1 VAGSTYNQVLRLSV
15 QGLEKLDKLEASA
28 RTVQKLLTDI
38 KPIRSPFADAR
49 VGTEKVKKLAK
60 EVNEYTANVAGA
72 DNTARTFTRTVNGQE
87 QKVQI
92 YSTTLGG
99 LNAQLNSFRA
109 LSANAKVGTDRFS
122 NALNAATK
130 IQREFLNQRLKAAQ
144 VEAAVSEG
152 FVDDFIALNKTV
164 PKSINGLNTYQAEL
178 QDLLQTVEIGSQAY
192 RKLGQ
197 EISRVDILLGRGAE
211 GEGRIQGPKEP
222 PGRRRPRGGG
232 RALVGGAFP
241 LLFGGGPGA
250 VVGGVIGELF
260 GDLGGVVGSAVGG
273 AVDSFVAETARTARS
288 LLTLEGTLD
297 LVSQKSL
304 AASLADQKR
313 LDTLSELGLSIRAE
327 TAARQELEKV
337 LGKAGV
343 RELTE
348 AGQAVDSLIRQAS
361 ANFLRLSASL
371 STLIGPVGQL
381 IELILKLPSFG
392 GKSVDQDLKDLFDFR
407 QRLNKQIQEGAV
419 PESVNERLRQRSQ
432 EIRQGLPRNR
442 LGRVDE
448 SEVRKQLAPLI
459 KQIEREFPIL
469 LPVKLTEK
477 QKLQQEI
484 EDLQLELKGN
494 ELLLSGVNA
503 MARLEKLANRRA
515 QLDRQEAEA
524 RKSLEKSLEDIRIS
538 VERRV
543 QDMRMQHLRS
553 EIQLRAQQGA
563 NELRQ
568 LQLQNQIKQ
577 QSLKQNLV
585 ISGARP
591 EVASDTLALNQA
603 FSEYAQK
610 SLELE
615 NKKKRIQEE
624 AVFKTLKIQLR
635 TARFVEDTQKRISNL
650 QLETQQKIDRI
661 TVKRN
666 EMDSAVGK
674 AKFEAEKLAAEI
686 RLDVI
691 ELEFKLLAEKLKQ
704 AGLETES
711 VENLLSTFK
720 EIRKEF
726 NEAQKQVEETQS
738 PALPSAA
745 DPVGALS
752 SVDISGVTEAA
763 EEQLRIEDLITQA
776 KLDGLETE
784 QQIANLKRFST
795 ASDIRLDIQQ
805 NLNNLLRN
813 QQDQL
818 TSQSRVLEL
827 VKGGM
832 SEQVAI
838 AVQQIE
844 KQREIALA
852 RLDNLELA
860 VRNMEIDKENTEELE
875 KQRKELERIAKLRG
889 KLLEGFENAETN
901 AKDLADPIKKYM
913 TELDTYINDTRA
925 RIVDLARTVEGE
937 IGSAMSTAITNV
949 ITGTGTVQEAMST
962 MFANIGKAFID
973 MATQMIAKAL
983 IMKALGILGGGG
995 GTPIKGST
1003 GVPGLEPNSY
1013 YGTGGRYG
1021 SFTPP
1026 KLATGGPTR
1035 PNGTYLVGE
1044 QGPELLSMGNQP
1056 GYVHRNTSEVMDRY
1070 RNGGNQGGTAA
1081 NLSVNYNVTDINGMR
1096 FVTEDQFRAGM
1107 TKAAKDGAKM
1117 GEAGTFKTMKN
1128 SRSSR
1133 ARVGL

>member
-1 VAGSTYNQVLRLSV
+1 MAGSTYNQVLRLSV

-109 LSANAKVGTDRFS
+109 LSANSKVETDRFS

-144 VEAAVSEG
+144 VEAVVGEG
-152 FVDDFIALNKTV
+152 FVDDFIALNQVV

-211 GEGRIQGPKEP
+211 GEGRIQGPKEA
-222 PGRRRPRGGG
+222 PGKKRGRG
-232 RALVGGAFP
+232 RALIGGAFP

-250 VVGGVIGELF
+250 VLGGFIGESF
-260 GDLGGVVGSAVGG
+260 AELGGVVGSAIGS
-273 AVDSFVAETARTARS
+273 AVDSFVGETARTARA

-297 LVSQKSL
+297 LVTQKSL
-304 AASLADQKR
+304 AASIADQQR
-313 LDTLSELGLSIRAE
+313 LDTLSDLGLSIRAE

-337 LGKAGV
+337 IGRVGV
-343 RELTE
+343 ENLTE
-348 AGQAVDSLIRQAS
+348 AGRAVDGLIRQAS
-361 ANFLRLSASL
+361 ANFLRFGESL
-371 STLIGPVGQL
+371 TILIGPVAQL
-381 IELILKLPSFG
+381 LELLLKLPVFG
-392 GKSVDQDLKDLFDFR
+392 GQSIDPELKDLFDFR

-432 EIRQGLPRNR
+432 EIRQDLPRNR

-477 QKLQQEI
+477 QKIQQEI
-484 EDLQLELKGN
+484 QDLQLELQGN
-494 ELLLSGVNA
+494 ELLLSGINA
-503 MARLEKLANRRA
+503 MARLEKIANRRA

-524 RKSLEKSLEDIRIS
+524 RKNLEKSLEDIRLS

-543 QDMRMQHLRS
+543 QDMRMQNLKA

-577 QSLKQNLV
+577 QSLRQNLV
-585 ISGARP
+585 ASGARP

-603 FSEYAQK
+603 FDEYAQK

-624 AVFKTLKIQLR
+624 AVLNTLQIQLR
-635 TARFVEDTQKRISNL
+635 TARFVEDTQRRVSSL

-661 TVKRN
+661 TEKRN

-686 RLDVI
+686 RLDII

-704 AGLETES
+704 TGLETES
-711 VENLLSTFK
+711 VEKLLSTFK
-720 EIRKEF
+720 EIREEF
-726 NEAQKQVEETQS
+726 NEAQKQVEETQA

-745 DPVGALS
+745 DPAGALS
-752 SVDISGVTEAA
+752 GIDTSGVAEAA

-776 KLDGLETE
+776 KLDGLEIE
-784 QQIANLKRFST
+784 QQIADLKRFST
-795 ASDIRLDIQQ
+795 ASDIRTDIQQ

-813 QQDQL
+813 QQDRL

-827 VKGGM
+827 IKGGM

-844 KQREIALA
+844 KQKEIALA
-852 RLDNLELA
+852 RLDNLELL
-860 VRNMEIDKENTEELE
+860 VRSMEIDKENTEELE

-889 KLLEGFENAETN
+889 KLVEGFEAAKNNAF
-901 AKDLADPIKKYM
+901 DLGDPIKNYAKELETFITDTRSRIKELAQTIE
-913 TELDTYINDTRA
+913 TELA
-925 RIVDLARTVEGE
+925 
-937 IGSAMSTAITNV
+937 SAMSTAVTNV
-949 ITGTGTVQEAMST
+949 ITGTGTVEEAMST
-962 MFANIGKAFID
+962 MFANIGKAFVD
-973 MATQMIAKAL
+973 MATKMIAKAL
-983 IMKALGILGGGG
+983 ILKALGALGFLKGGGFSSEG
-995 GTPIKGST
+995 YYDEYTGKGTAGPNY
-1003 GVPGLEPNSY
+1003 GL
-1013 YGTGGRYG
+1013 
-1021 SFTPP
+1021 
-1026 KLATGGPTR
+1026 ADGGPTR

-1044 QGPELLSMGNQP
+1044 RGPELLTMGNQP

-1070 RNGGNQGGTAA
+1070 RGGGSGGSAA
-1081 NLSVNYNVTDINGMR
+1081 SNVSVNYNVTEINEMR
-1096 FVTEDQFRAGM
+1096 FVTEEQFRAGM
-1107 TKAAKDGAKM
+1107 TQAARDGARR
-1117 GEAGTFKTMKN
+1117 GEASTFRTLRN
-1128 SRSSR
+1128 SRSNR

>member
-1 VAGSTYNQVLRLSV
+1 MAGSTYNQVLRLSV
-15 QGLEKLDKLEASA
+15 QGLKEIDKLEASA
-28 RTVQKLLTDI
+28 RSIQRLLNDI
-38 KPIRSPFADAR
+38 KPIRSPIADLR
-49 VGTEKVKKLAK
+49 VGGEDVQKVARQI
-60 EVNEYTANVAGA
+60 NEYTAGVASA
-72 DNTARTFTRTVNGQE
+72 DNTARTFTKTVRGQE
-87 QKVQI
+87 QRVQI
-92 YSTTLGG
+92 YSTTLSG
-99 LNAQLNSFRA
+99 LNAQLNSLRT
-109 LSANAKVGTDRFS
+109 LSANAKVGTDSFS

-130 IQREFLNQRLKAAQ
+130 FQREFLNQRLKAAQ

-211 GEGRIQGPKEP
+211 GEGRIQRPQQDP
-222 PGRRRPRGGG
+222 NRRRRGRG
-232 RALVGGAFP
+232 RALIGGAFP

-250 VVGGVIGELF
+250 VLGGFIGESF
-260 GDLGGVVGSAVGG
+260 AELGGVVGSAIGS
-273 AVDSFVAETARTARS
+273 AVDSFVGETARTARA

-297 LVSQKSL
+297 LVAQKSL
-304 AASLADQKR
+304 AASIADQQR
-313 LDTLSELGLSIRAE
+313 LDTLSDLGLSIRAE

-337 LGKAGV
+337 VGRVGV
-343 RELTE
+343 ENLTE
-348 AGQAVDSLIRQAS
+348 AGRAVDGLIRQAS
-361 ANFLRLSASL
+361 ANFLRFGESL
-371 STLIGPVGQL
+371 TILIGPVSQL
-381 IELILKLPSFG
+381 LELLLKLPVFG
-392 GKSVDQDLKDLFDFR
+392 GQNIDPDLKDLFNFR
-407 QRLNKQIQEGAV
+407 QRLNKQIQEGVV
-419 PESVNERLRQRSQ
+419 PESVTDRLRQRSQ
-432 EIRQGLPRNR
+432 EIRQDLPRNR

-477 QKLQQEI
+477 QKIQQEI
-484 EDLQLELKGN
+484 QDLQLELQGN
-494 ELLLSGVNA
+494 ELLLSGINA
-503 MARLEKLANRRA
+503 MANLEKVANRRA

-524 RKSLEKSLEDIRIS
+524 RKNLEKSLEDIRIS

-543 QDMRMQHLRS
+543 QDMRMQNLRA

-568 LQLQNQIKQ
+568 LQLQNEIKQ
-577 QSLKQNLV
+577 QSLRQNLV
-585 ISGARP
+585 ASGARP

-615 NKKKRIQEE
+615 NKKKRIQQE
-624 AVFKTLKIQLR
+624 AVFKTLQIQLR

-711 VENLLSTFK
+711 VENLLSTFIG
-720 EIRKEF
+720 IRKEF
-726 NEAQKQVEETQS
+726 NEAQKQVTKTQA
-738 PALPSAA
+738 PELQRAA
-745 DPVGALS
+745 DPTGAIGGI
-752 SVDISGVTEAA
+752 DTSGVTEAA
-763 EEQLRIEDLITQA
+763 EEQLKIEDLITQA
-776 KLDGLETE
+776 KLDGLEIE
-784 QQIANLKRFST
+784 QQIASLKRFST
-795 ASDIRLDIQQ
+795 ASDIRTNIEQ
-805 NLNNLLRN
+805 NLNDLLKK

-844 KQREIALA
+844 RQKEIALA
-852 RLDNLELA
+852 RLDNLELL
-860 VRNMEIDKENTEELE
+860 VRSMQIDKENTKELE

-889 KLLEGFENAETN
+889 KLIEGFDNAENN
-901 AKDLADPIKKYM
+901 AKDLTDPIKNYM
-913 TELDTYINDTRA
+913 KELETDINDTRA
-925 RIVDLARTVEGE
+925 QIVELARTIEGE
-937 IGSAMSTAITNV
+937 IGTAMSTAITNV
-949 ITGTGTVQEAMST
+949 ITGTGTVEEAMST

-973 MATQMIAKAL
+973 MATKMIAKAL
-983 IMKALGILGGGG
+983 ILKALGALGFGGNTMG
-995 GTPIKGST
+995 GAGYYDQFT
-1003 GVPGLEPNSY
+1003 GLGTAGPN
-1013 YGTGGRYG
+1013 
-1021 SFTPP
+1021 FE
-1026 KLATGGPTR
+1026 LANGGPTR

-1044 QGPELLSMGNQP
+1044 QGPELLTMGNQS
-1056 GYVHRNTSEVMDRY
+1056 GYVHRNTSEAMDRY
-1070 RNGGNQGGTAA
+1070 RAGRSSSGGGGSL
-1081 NLSVNYNVTDINGMR
+1081 NVNYNVTQINGMN
-1096 FVTEDQFRAGM
+1096 FVTEEQFRAGM

-1117 GEAGTFKTMKN
+1117 GEAGTFKSMRN
-1128 SRSSR
+1128 SRSNR

>member
-1 VAGSTYNQVLRLSV
+1 MAGSTYNQVLRLSV

-72 DNTARTFTRTVNGQE
+72 DNTARTFTKTVNGQE

-99 LNAQLNSFRA
+99 LNAQLNSYQT
-109 LSANAKVGTDRFS
+109 LSANAKVGTDKFS

-130 IQREFLNQRLKAAQ
+130 IQREFLSQRLRAGQ
-144 VEAAVSEG
+144 VEAKVGEG
-152 FVDDFIALNKTV
+152 FVDDFLALNKVV

-178 QDLLQTVEIGSQAY
+178 QDLLQTVEIGSEAY

-211 GEGRIQGPKEP
+211 GEGRIQGPKQDP
-222 PGRRRPRGGG
+222 NRRRRPRSGG

-241 LLFGGGPGA
+241 LLFGGGPGT
-250 VVGGVIGELF
+250 VVGGAIGELF

-297 LVSQKSL
+297 LVSRKSL

-348 AGQAVDSLIRQAS
+348 AGQAVDNIVRQAN
-361 ANFLRLSASL
+361 ANFLRLNASIA
-371 STLIGPVGQL
+371 TLIGPVSQL

-392 GKSVDQDLKDLFDFR
+392 GKTVDQDLKDLFDFR

-419 PESVNERLRQRSQ
+419 PESVTDRLRQRSQ
-432 EIRQGLPRNR
+432 EIRQDLPRNR

-469 LPVKLTEK
+469 LSVKLTEK
-477 QKLQQEI
+477 QKIQQEI
-484 EDLQLELKGN
+484 QDLQLELQGN
-494 ELLLSGVNA
+494 ELLLSGINA
-503 MARLEKLANRRA
+503 MANLEKVANRRA

-524 RKSLEKSLEDIRIS
+524 RKNLEKSLEDIRIS

-543 QDMRMQHLRS
+543 QDMRMQNLRA

-568 LQLQNQIKQ
+568 LQLQNEIKQ
-577 QSLKQNLV
+577 QSLRQNLV
-585 ISGARP
+585 ASGARP

-624 AVFKTLKIQLR
+624 AVFKTLQIQLR

-711 VENLLSTFK
+711 VENLLSTFIG
-720 EIRKEF
+720 IRKEF
-726 NEAQKQVEETQS
+726 NEAQKQVTKTQA
-738 PALPSAA
+738 PELQRAA
-745 DPVGALS
+745 DPAGAIGGI
-752 SVDISGVTEAA
+752 DTSGVTEAA
-763 EEQLRIEDLITQA
+763 EEQLKIEDLITQA

-784 QQIANLKRFST
+784 QQIADLKRFST
-795 ASDIRLDIQQ
+795 ASDIRINIEQ
-805 NLNNLLRN
+805 NLNDLLKK

-844 KQREIALA
+844 KQKEIALA
-852 RLDNLELA
+852 RLENLELA
-860 VRNMEIDKENTEELE
+860 VRSMEIDKEDADALE
-875 KQRKELERIAKLRG
+875 RQRKELERIAKLRG
-889 KLLEGFENAETN
+889 KLLEGFDNAETN
-901 AKDLADPIKKYM
+901 AKDLNDPIKNYM
-913 TELDTYINDTRA
+913 KELETDINDTRA
-925 RIVDLARTVEGE
+925 QIVELARTIEGE
-937 IGSAMSTAITNV
+937 IGTAMSTAITNV
-949 ITGTGTVQEAMST
+949 ITGTGTVEEAMST

-973 MATQMIAKAL
+973 MATKMIAKAL
-983 IMKALGILGGGG
+983 ILKALGVLQGGFGGGASAVPSSAYGDMSVAGPGFFSG
-995 GTPIKGST
+995 GMI
-1003 GVPGLEPNSY
+1003 PGFAN
-1013 YGTGGRYG
+1013 GG
-1021 SFTPP
+1021 
-1026 KLATGGPTR
+1026 AVR

-1044 QGPELLSMGNQP
+1044 QGPELLTMGNQS
-1056 GYVHRNTSEVMDRY
+1056 GYVHRNTSEAMDRY
-1070 RNGGNQGGTAA
+1070 RAGGSSGGGGSL
-1081 NLSVNYNVTDINGMR
+1081 NVNYNVTQINGMN
-1096 FVTEDQFRAGM
+1096 FVTEEQFRAGM

-1117 GEAGTFKTMKN
+1117 GEAGTFKSMRN